1 MISVFLIIILVP
13 TMVFSALLVDGSRMV
28 SARAIA
34 QEAADLAAAGV
45 LSNYNSTLKEEF
57 GLFALDDSADAETIF
72 KESLS
77 ATLQAS
83 GLEGETYSEQVWG
96 ILKDAAGAGN
106 AFEGK
111 SFLNLYDFQIDET
124 SVTPL
129 YSLANPEVLQNQI
142 VEYSK
147 YRGLYVISE
156 RLGLLNSISDITQQ
170 VEDQEE
176 AAGVMEEKMEIDE
189 ENGKGAD
196 KKISSVR
203 GYVTELNGKLKQ
215 LEGIRGTFFSCLD
228 AEMAVLAEVE
238 DLSRET
244 RELAENYESVKGSTQ
259 DFFDQLHNSVWN
271 LDLSLPGAI
280 SDTQSAISRLS
291 GFIGKY
297 NGSSNETVQDLVED
311 ARRAQTSYEECLRE
325 MQELQGND
333 AFRTLKDQDIGWQ
346 MSGVVSNIDSAVSR
360 YSAEQDPEDDEDA
373 YKFYYYESQNNSEDA
388 GDVKPGYESAWT
400 GGLVISESV
409 QVPEVSSSTDH
420 YGGNES
426 GEDLRESAEEE
437 SGTNAKSEA
446 MKYGTDQ
453 GSIPAPVYDT
463 LPSKV
468 FDPQE
473 EADSYSSVLE
483 EDLDREAEGV
493 SAPDVSSGTDVP
505 ETSLSF
511 YNEEGNL
518 DGAESALAGGDSF
531 LDGLQDVAEG
541 ARDEV
546 LTLSYIFGTFKT
558 RMTGN
563 ETFKKGGVSEDQ
575 LDEFYIVPWRYLYED
590 GEQDLQFEAK
600 SERDTVLN
608 AEIEYLIYGLSSDRA
623 NEAAA
628 YASIYA
634 PRMANNMVALYQNE
648 TVKGACDAAAVIAS
662 AATSGAV
669 PATVFFW
676 IFLTAWAVA
685 ETVLDMQ
692 YLIEYGY
699 RIPFIKTKDTVLLT
713 VDFTAGASDGLVNN
727 YKSQSGSDRNLY
739 VCYEDYL
746 LLFLLLTGSDTR
758 LMRMADLI
766 QLNMQQEEIS
776 FRMDEAYTYVRAKTD
791 LSIRYLFLDTDPL
804 SQGYEEAGVGGRMHF
819 KNVIYQGY

>member
-420 YGGNES
+420 YGENES

-493 SAPDVSSGTDVP
+493 SAPDVSPGTDVP
-505 ETSLSF
+505 ETSLSS

-531 LDGLQDVAEG
+531 LVGLQDVAEG

-563 ETFKKGGVSEDQ
+563 EMFKKGGVSEDQ